1 MSLLDMRNYA
11 VVCNNLREW
20 ELFVELSTFN
30 SSKQNR
36 PYRLETHT
44 NRLFDIHSNICYI
57 YTPNTMVGYRL
68 QGITL
73 SKIIQMCNVIDEDL
87 YGRLVS
93 QIK

>member
-1 MSLLDMRNYA
+1 MTSSEMKHYV

-30 SSKQNR
+30 LSKQNH

-44 NRLFDIHSNICYI
+44 NRLFDLHSNICYI
-57 YTPNTMVGYRL
+57 YTPNTMTGYKL
-68 QGITL
+68 QGMVV
-73 SKIIQMCNVIDEDL
+73 SKIIQMCSRIDEDL
-87 YGRLVS
+87 YGRLVG